1 MKSATFFLFAAVALV
16 ASVAGHAGKHNQFRT
31 NGQRLARGLSPLK
44 PVLRYDA
51 KRQRCES
58 GWAAMPAGFG
68 FADTSRMAAAL
79 RPRQSA
85 TASSSSTV
93 GSTVMPDQ
101 SCGCTYTVQQDTAPT
116 YGDTSTLVSTTHD
129 ASVQECL
136 SDCDNILNCYT
147 GSFDETTGTCSLYSV
162 GPASTSPD
170 AAVTFFTT
178 TSCTASAVCTST

>member
-51 KRQRCES
+51 KRQRS
-58 GWAAMPAGFG
+58 
-68 FADTSRMAAAL
+68 L